1 MYVKPRQIGFTL
13 IELMMVVAIIGI
25 LAVVAIPAYQD
36 YIDKANAGVVNGY
49 YESAQKAAKAVFAK
63 DVMHVSAGI
72 TSELPSSSVAW
83 AARLLQIADFPM
95 VPSVA
100 SDAAIQIGG
109 TGEGNTSG
117 GTAGKIG
124 AILVTAGNAT
134 SVTLERPAAFGLAV
148 AVSAAIT
155 ASSL

>member
-25 LAVVAIPAYQD
+25 LAVVAMPAYQD

-72 TSELPSSSVAW
+72 T
-83 AARLLQIADFPM
+83 F
-95 VPSVA
+95 
-100 SDAAIQIGG
+100 
-109 TGEGNTSG
+109 
-117 GTAGKIG
+117 
-124 AILVTAGNAT
+124 
-134 SVTLERPAAFGLAV
+134 
-148 AVSAAIT
+148 
-155 ASSL
+155 